1 MENLLEILE
10 DINSD
15 VDYSKE
21 DKLIDNG
28 ILDSLDILSLVADIE
43 DTFEVSIK
51 SVDLIPKNFNS
62 ASAIYNLIQRLQKEE

>member
-28 ILDSLDILSLVADIE
+28 ILDSLDILSLVSDIE
-43 DTFEVSIK
+43 DEFEVSIK
-51 SVDLIPKNFNS
+51 PVDLIPANFNS
-62 ASAIYNLIQRLQKEE
+62 AEAIFNLIQRLQKED

>member
-1 MENLLEILE
+1 MESLLEILE

-28 ILDSLDILSLVADIE
+28 ILDSLDILSLVSDIE

-51 SVDLIPKNFNS
+51 PVDLIPKNFNS
-62 ASAIYNLIQRLQKEE
+62 AEAIFSLIQRLQKEE